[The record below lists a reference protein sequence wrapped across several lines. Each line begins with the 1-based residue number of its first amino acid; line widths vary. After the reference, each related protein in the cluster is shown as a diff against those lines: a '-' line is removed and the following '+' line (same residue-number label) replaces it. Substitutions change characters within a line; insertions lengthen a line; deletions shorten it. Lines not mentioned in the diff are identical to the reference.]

1 MSIIELK
8 SSLGYIWY
16 TLGCFLIEIY
26 CHIDN
31 LGIIRYFDSSI
42 DDKSKETS
50 LILCLI
56 IVAFT
61 IVASTILT
69 VLNFLNGFGNSIE
82 DYPFYLYKYK
92 KRITSLPCLSLIDI
106 YIAIL
111 ILLPKLIINTQ
122 LIKAKLKDES
132 KLFYPYWFLFEEKD
146 LV

>member
-16 TLGCFLIEIY
+16 TLACFLIEIY
-26 CHIDN
+26 CHISN

-42 DDKSKETS
+42 DDKSKDTS

-61 IVASTILT
+61 IVASSIST
-69 VLNFLNGFGNSIE
+69 VLNFVNGFGNSIE

-92 KRITSLPCLSLIDI
+92 RRFASLPWLSLFDVH
-106 YIAIL
+106 IAIL

-122 LIKAKLKDES
+122 LIRAKLKDES
-132 KLFYPYWFLFEEKD
+132 K
-146 LV
+146 